1 MSNPILLWVMWIGG
15 SPGRSWASKCWR
27 PVRSGPKSE
36 SLVQIRSKQ
45 ASPWDCCSPWCKR
58 WGDLG
63 GCCRGLL
70 CNSGRWR
77 SGCRSPSAVASAEE
91 PSVLQSVLM
100 CSPSRRLNLQQER
113 MITQQSYT
121 VAWCNSR
128 GATGKVSWTSEHDTA
143 INDYQIHRIR
153 QTTLWEMLTCQH
165 AAMQQ
170 SYIIYSRE
178 WCQHWIWTGS
188 VVSTPKD

>member
-1 MSNPILLWVMWIGG
+1 MSNPILLWVIWIRG
-15 SPGRSWASKCWR
+15 SPGRSWASTCWR

-58 WGDLG
+58 WGDPG

-91 PSVLQSVLM
+91 PSVPQSVPM

-113 MITQQSYT
+113 MITQRSYT
-121 VAWCNSR
+121 VAWRNSR
-128 GATGKVSWTSEHDTA
+128 GPLTKCPEQVNATPQWMTLSDSPHPSNYFVRNANVPTRCYAT
-143 INDYQIHRIR
+143 IIHN
-153 QTTLWEMLTCQH
+153 L
-165 AAMQQ
+165 
-170 SYIIYSRE
+170 
-178 WCQHWIWTGS
+178 
-188 VVSTPKD
+188 

>member
-1 MSNPILLWVMWIGG
+1 MSHPILLWVTGIGG
-15 SPGRSWASKCWR
+15 SPGRSWASTCWR

-58 WGDLG
+58 WGDPG

-113 MITQQSYT
+113 IITQQSCT
-121 VAWCNSR
+121 VASAWHNSR
-128 GATGKVSWTSEHDTA
+128 GPPTKCPERDTA
-143 INDYQIHRIR
+143 INDSIKF
-153 QTTLWEMLTCQH
+153 T
-165 AAMQQ
+165 A
-170 SYIIYSRE
+170 
-178 WCQHWIWTGS
+178 S
-188 VVSTPKD
+188 VKLLCEKC